1 MRYFEEVE
9 LGETIETGRRTLEPD
24 EIIAFAEKF
33 DPQPF
38 HTDPEAAKQSFF
50 GGLIASGWHTAA
62 VMMRLQVEAMEVNMA
77 GLGSPGFDDLRWLKP
92 VRPGDTIRVRL
103 TCVEKTPSR
112 SRADIGSC
120 RFKTEVLNQ
129 NDEVVMTVTQIGI
142 FPRRP
147 DAAA

>member
-1 MRYFEEVE
+1 MRYFEEVT
-9 LGETIETGRRTLEPD
+9 LGETIETARRTLRAD
-24 EIIAFAEKF
+24 EIIAFASQF

-38 HTDPEAAKQSFF
+38 HTDPEAAKGTFF
-50 GGLIASGWHTAA
+50 GGLVASGWHTAA
-62 VMMRLQVEAMEVNMA
+62 VMMRLQVDAFQANMA

-92 VRPGDTIRVRL
+92 VRPGDSIRVRL

-129 NDEVVMTVTQIGI
+129 HDEVVMTVTQIGI
-142 FPRRP
+142 YQRRP
-147 DAAA
+147 GAAA